1 MGEIGSSHWTIYP
14 KMASGWGSSIKSELS
29 TSATAAAP
37 GMTSAFVKEA
47 GKGAPQV
54 GRKFGDSFKS
64 ALTPIMA
71 VASVAA
77 IGSFVKSA
85 VDDFSQLQDATAAA
99 AVIFGDSMDKIIAQ
113 SETAAETMF
122 MSKQQV
128 IDAANTFGTYGKSA
142 NLAGDDLAEFSTTMT
157 QLAGDMA
164 SFKGTSTEQAVEAVG
179 AAMRGEMEPIRAY
192 GVMLDDLTLRQQAMK
207 LGLIST
213 TKEALTPQQ
222 KVLAAQAAILAQ
234 TTDAQG
240 DAIRTQ
246 DSAASVAKRLAVES
260 ANLSAE
266 MGEKLEPAI
275 TAAKRAGIGF
285 IDFVRENQA
294 ALIPMAAAATTGA
307 AALGGFVL
315 VSKGI
320 EAVKSARD
328 TIAGLGD
335 AFTSMSTKAR
345 AATIAAGG
353 IGIALAV
360 AAGIYSIFAQANA
373 TSQQKVEDF
382 TEAIK
387 ADSGALGENSRA
399 VAANALQKAGA
410 ITAAEKLGI
419 SAETAV
425 DAALGEASAI
435 AEVTAAYERHKAE
448 VVAAASART
457 TETEGVQ
464 GQRDAYFDQRAAL
477 TEAADA
483 YNLLTGQIGAN
494 SDAVGKAKVAEA
506 QLKAG
511 IGGTSSATGRAATAT
526 DRYTMSTEDST
537 VAQKLF
543 TASLKKTSDAL
554 SLSSEIDQYK
564 AAIDGV
570 AVSVKE
576 NGKTVDAGT
585 EKGRANR
592 DALRDVAEA
601 GLAVAGSMAEVDGN
615 TKRADGQVKK
625 TRERFLDLAESL
637 TGSKKEARAL
647 AREMGL
653 IKPKTV
659 DFKVRIRATGNVD
672 PSSGLQVY
680 VTGSGRRLMASG
692 GKVPGVALHDRDD
705 KVPVLATPDEWMIRR
720 RATRYYG
727 DDIMAAINSAR
738 IPREV
743 MQGFADGGKIGAT
756 STASGLGASSPLGL
770 REALSGMELRL
781 VRTDL
786 IADYVVGRLEL
797 AKEMA

>member
-77 IGSFVKSA
+77 IGSFVNSA
-85 VDDFSQLQDATAAA
+85 VDDFAQLQDATAAA
-99 AVIFGDSMDKIIAQ
+99 GVVFGDSMDKIMAQ
-113 SETAAETMF
+113 AENAADTMGL
-122 MSKQQV
+122 SKQAV

-234 TTDAQG
+234 TGDAQG
-240 DAIRTQ
+240 DFARTST
-246 DSAASVAKRLAVES
+246 SAANTAKTLAAES

-285 IDFVRENQA
+285 IDFVRDNQA

-320 EAVKSARD
+320 EAVKSARA

-335 AFTSMSTKAR
+335 AFTAMSTKAR
-345 AATIAAGG
+345 VALIAAGG

-360 AAGIYSIFAQANA
+360 ASGIAAAFASSQSKA
-373 TSQQKVEDF
+373 TETVEDY

-387 ADSGALGENSRA
+387 ADNGVLGENTKLKVANRLESEGLLEVAGHLGIATTDLVDAVLNQGDSLEALRSKLQGNVDA
-399 VAANALQKAGA
+399 YDALQSGIHGADEVSAESMKVAADRASWADQLSFALLDESSALRS
-410 ITAAEKLGI
+410 AAESDK
-419 SAETAV
+419 
-425 DAALGEASAI
+425 
-435 AEVTAAYERHKAE
+435 R
-448 VVAAASART
+448 VAAAAGVASDA
-457 TETEGVQ
+457 TEDQKKKTE
-464 GQRDAYFDQRAAL
+464 DA
-477 TEAADA
+477 TEA
-483 YNLLTGQIGAN
+483 
-494 SDAVGKAKVAEA
+494 
-506 QLKAG
+506 
-511 IGGTSSATGRAATAT
+511 
-526 DRYTMSTEDST
+526 
-537 VAQKLF
+537 QKRF

-554 SLSSEIDQYK
+554 TLSSEIDQYK
-564 AAIDGV
+564 DAIDGV
-570 AVSVKE
+570 AESVKE
-576 NGKTVDAGT
+576 NGKSLDAGT

-592 DALRDVAEA
+592 DALRNVAEA
-601 GLAVAGSMAEVDGN
+601 GLAVAGSMADVDGN
-615 TKRADGQVKK
+615 TKRADAQVAK
-625 TRERFLDLAESL
+625 TKEKFLDLATKL
-637 TGSKKEARAL
+637 TGSKKAAKEL

-653 IKPKTV
+653 IKSKDVTATVHVGWAGDLGKTLTV
-659 DFKVRIRATGNVD
+659 MGKNV
-672 PSSGLQVY
+672 
-680 VTGSGRRLMASG
+680 
-692 GKVPGVALHDRDD
+692 GKVLFRADGGRIPGVALHDRDD

-756 STASGLGASSPLGL
+756 STASGLGASSSLGL